1 MSSIKVA
8 EIFLV
13 EKVTNSI
20 PWHIGKMT
28 KLDHLEKIYCH
39 SFALKYSLRILNL
52 MQLKLCI
59 IAINVEIYMTL

>member
-13 EKVTNSI
+13 KKVMNST
-20 PWHIGKMT
+20 PWHTGKMT
-28 KLDHLEKIYCH
+28 KLDHSEKIYCH
-39 SFALKYSLRILNL
+39 FFALKYSSRILNL

-59 IAINVEIYMTL
+59 VAINCEIYLIL